1 MDIVLPVSVSPSA
14 AELLKA
20 KNVKLYALVN
30 NAGLFLNTNPE
41 MMSKFPVYS
50 RAIIMAIS
58 FASDP
63 LLVKYTQFKDSGK
76 VAVIKGNIFF

>member
-1 MDIVLPVSVSPSA
+1 
-14 AELLKA
+14 
-20 KNVKLYALVN
+20 
-30 NAGLFLNTNPE
+30 
-41 MMSKFPVYS
+41 MSKFPVYS

-76 VAVIKGNIFF
+76 VAVINGNIFLDIF